1 MLLFKQKP
9 KGVIKIMDLEEME
22 MIKEALRVR
31 VGAQLRKWMSR
42 GKKDVAALA
51 EASGVSADTIYN
63 LLGAKR
69 GANLDSLALLSAA
82 LEIPPAVLLMPVE

>member
-1 MLLFKQKP
+1 MLLFKQKR
-9 KGVIKIMDLEEME
+9 KEVIKVMDSEEME
-22 MIKEALRVR
+22 MIKEALRAR
-31 VGAQLRKWMSR
+31 VGAQIRKWMLR
-42 GKKDVAALA
+42 AKMDVAGLA
-51 EASGVSADTIYN
+51 KASGVSADTIYN